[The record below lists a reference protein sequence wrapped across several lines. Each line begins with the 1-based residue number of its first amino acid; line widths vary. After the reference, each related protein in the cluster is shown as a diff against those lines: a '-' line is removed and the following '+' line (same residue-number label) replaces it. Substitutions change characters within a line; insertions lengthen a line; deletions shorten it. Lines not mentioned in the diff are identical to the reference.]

1 MLEACAVLNAEICVK
16 LNGQPYGSRTMTV
29 IYNLTRLCA
38 IKRINEKQVKGE
50 K

>member
-1 MLEACAVLNAEICVK
+1 MLEACAV

-29 IYNLTRLCA
+29 IYNLTIWCA
-38 IKRINEKQVKGE
+38 IKHINEKQVKGE